1 MRNFKVRALLGLLLL
16 LLSGLTA
23 CNITRPGGAPAAN
36 LAGLYRDQV
45 GTDTVTLAQL
55 PWRTLF
61 TDSALQTLIAR
72 GIANNLDLQV
82 AGARVREADAYFR
95 QSQAAF
101 LPSLSATGSTARSQQ
116 AAFAGQETRLPATTQ
131 FQFYGSAS
139 WEADVWGKLRNSRRS
154 YLALLLQSEAYR
166 RAVQTSVVGS
176 IANYYYQLLALDQQ
190 LAITQQT
197 VQNRILDVETSRKLL
212 DAGIVT
218 GAAVVQSE
226 AIRYAAE
233 VIIPDQKQQIRE
245 TENALSLLLG
255 VAPAAIGRR
264 GTLADQP
271 PVPALQIGV
280 PAQLLRFRPDV
291 QQAEY
296 AFRSAFALTNA
307 ARAYFY
313 PALTLTSSGGYS
325 SFDFGRLLDP
335 AAVFG
340 SLAGG
345 LVQPI
350 LTRGVNRA
358 RLRVS
363 EAQQLEAQLN
373 FQTAL
378 LTAGQEVSNSLYSYQ
393 AAQEKMVIR
402 AKQLDALVKSVTYSQ
417 ALLAN
422 GFANYT
428 EVLTAQ
434 QNLLTAQLNGVNDQQ
449 QRLQA
454 VTNLYRALGGGWQ

>member
-1 MRNFKVRALLGLLLL
+1 MRNFKVRALVGLLLL
-16 LLSGLTA
+16 CGLTS
-23 CNITRPGGAPAAN
+23 CHITRPGGAPAAS

-45 GTDTVTLAQL
+45 ATDTVTLAQL

-61 TDSALQTLIAR
+61 TDPALQTLIAQ
-72 GIANNLDLQV
+72 GITHNLDLQV

-101 LPSLSATGSTARSQQ
+101 LPSLSATGSVARSRQ
-116 AAFAGQETRLPATTQ
+116 AGSSELGTLRATTFYQ
-131 FQFYGSAS
+131 LYGSAS

-166 RAVQTSVVGS
+166 RAVQTSVVAG

-190 LAITQQT
+190 LAITRQT
-197 VQNRILDVETSRKLL
+197 VQNRIQDVETSRKLSA
-212 DAGIVT
+212 AGIVT

-233 VIIPDQKQQIRE
+233 VTIPDLKQQIRE
-245 TENALSLLLG
+245 TENALSRLLG
-255 VAPAAIGRR
+255 VAPAAIGR
-264 GTLADQP
+264 GTLAAQQP
-271 PVPALQIGV
+271 VTTLSTGV

-313 PALTLTSSGGYS
+313 PALTLTASGGYS
-325 SFDFGRLLDP
+325 AFDFSQLLDP
-335 AAVFG
+335 TAVFG

-345 LVQPI
+345 LVQPL

-378 LTAGQEVSNSLYSYQ
+378 LTAGQEVSDALYSYQ
-393 AAQEKMVIR
+393 AAEEKITIR
-402 AKQLDALVKSVTYSQ
+402 ARQLDALQKSVTYSQ

-434 QNLLTAQLNGVNDQQ
+434 QNLLTAQLNGVSDQQ